1 MIFFNDIKPTGW
13 LKNKMEWYM
22 NGHIGELDKLVPH
35 LITEHKIYGRDRIT
49 PRTVSAEDGV
59 IKKQNNLDDNMMQY
73 YWWDSETQSNW
84 KDGYCRS
91 AYLLDN
97 KEWQEKANDLCLE
110 LIDTQDDDGYIGI
123 YDSSLKFN
131 CKAENGEFWAQAT
144 ALRFVL
150 GCYESTRNESLLT
163 SLTQAAQCIMAGYPK
178 ETSHPFVV
186 EQGFAGHSHG
196 LTITDVFYRLYEIT
210 NNIEYLSYCL
220 WLYEDYSA
228 GCVSEQD
235 LQYKNVIDPGYL
247 LKGHGVHTYE

>member
-163 SLTQAAQCIMAGYPK
+163 SLTQAAQCIMAGY
-178 ETSHPFVV
+178 
-186 EQGFAGHSHG
+186 
-196 LTITDVFYRLYEIT
+196 RL
-210 NNIEYLSYCL
+210 C
-220 WLYEDYSA
+220 
-228 GCVSEQD
+228 
-235 LQYKNVIDPGYL
+235 
-247 LKGHGVHTYE
+247 